1 MVRACRARPAAFALP
16 RDIFAALEGIMEITV
31 NHTPPVYTLCLS
43 GRWDAFTAK
52 DFESLTGE
60 LVRDNGMRLV
70 VLDLSNVDYVSSFGL
85 RSLLGLGKLLEPL
98 GGLIHV
104 AALRPTVEKVFVG
117 CGFGSLFPA
126 FSDAAAAAA
135 AFADKA

>member
-1 MVRACRARPAAFALP
+1 
-16 RDIFAALEGIMEITV
+16 MEIIVT
-31 NHTPPVYTLCLS
+31 HRPPVHTLCLS

-52 DFESLTGE
+52 EFENLAGE
-60 LVRDNGMRLV
+60 LARSDGMRFV
-70 VLDLSNVDYVSSFGL
+70 VLDLANVDYVSSFGL

-104 AALRPTVEKVFVG
+104 AALRPNVEKVFVG

-126 FSDAAAAAA
+126 FPDAAAAAA
-135 AFADKA
+135 AFSDKA